1 MCYNGE
7 AVWQYRD
14 QRLARNIKII
24 SSIYAVITLANN
36 LIIVQVHLSTITLF
50 EPSPH
55 KGELLLMSVSCIRH
69 EYYHHAHSASQQ
81 PIDSFFTL
89 VNVTIL

>member
-36 LIIVQVHLSTITLF
+36 LIIVQVHLSTIALF

-55 KGELLLMSVSCIRH
+55 KGELLLMYVSCI
-69 EYYHHAHSASQQ
+69 
-81 PIDSFFTL
+81 
-89 VNVTIL
+89 VTNTTITRIPRANSP